1 MRVRLKKPFR
11 RPFEVLPEAEFK
23 CSLSL
28 LLSELYLS
36 DDVAITLPRVLSYLT
51 DTLVYYLKHNIYK
64 PFFSTYHE
72 DLRFPRRDAD
82 WGRDQADEKECL

>member
-1 MRVRLKKPFR
+1 MRVRLKKLLR
-11 RPFEVLPEAEFK
+11 RPFEVLPEPEFK

-28 LLSELYLS
+28 PLPELYLS
-36 DDVAITLPRVLSYLT
+36 DDVAITLPHLPMLLT

-72 DLRFPRRDAD
+72 DFPSQRRDAD
-82 WGRDQADEKECL
+82 WA